1 MTDKDIYVTQ
11 EGLDKLK
18 SELDYLKTTKRKD
31 IAGRIASAKELG
43 DLSENAEYSEA
54 KEEQSL
60 VESRILELEETL
72 RRVKMI
78 EKHTGSKI
86 VVIGSHITVID
97 QNKEKREFDI
107 VGSNEADPATGK
119 ISNESP
125 LGRAFLGHQAGDD
138 IKVSVPKGMVT
149 YTLKKIAWVN

>member
-11 EGLDKLK
+11 EGLEKLK
-18 SELDYLKTTKRKD
+18 SELEYLKTTKRKD

-60 VESRILELEETL
+60 VESRVLELEETL

-78 EKHTGSKI
+78 EKQVGSKT
-86 VVIGSHITVID
+86 VVIGSHITVVD
-97 QNKEKREFDI
+97 QAKATREFDI
-107 VGSNEADPATGK
+107 VGSNEADPAAGK

-125 LGRAFLGHQAGDD
+125 LGRAFLGHKVGDEL
-138 IKVSVPKGMVT
+138 KVSVPKGTVN
-149 YTLKKIAWVN
+149 YTLKKIA

>member
-18 SELDYLKTTKRKD
+18 SELDYLRTTKRKD

-78 EKHTGSKI
+78 EKHTGSKT
-86 VVIGSHITVID
+86 VVIGSHITVVD
-97 QNKEKREFDI
+97 QNKISREFDI
-107 VGSNEADPATGK
+107 VGSNEADPAAGK

-125 LGRAFLGHQAGDD
+125 LGRSFLGHRVGDA
-138 IKVSVPKGMVT
+138 IKVTVPKGTVT
-149 YTLKKIAWVN
+149 YTLKKVA

>member
-78 EKHTGSKI
+78 EKHTGSKT
-86 VVIGSHITVID
+86 VVIGSRITVID
-97 QNKEKREFDI
+97 QNKEKRDFDI
-107 VGSNEADPATGK
+107 VGSNEADPAAGK

-125 LGRAFLGHQAGDD
+125 LGRAFLGHKVGDD
-138 IKVSVPKGMVT
+138 IKVTVPKGTVT
-149 YTLKKIAWVN
+149 YSLKKVA